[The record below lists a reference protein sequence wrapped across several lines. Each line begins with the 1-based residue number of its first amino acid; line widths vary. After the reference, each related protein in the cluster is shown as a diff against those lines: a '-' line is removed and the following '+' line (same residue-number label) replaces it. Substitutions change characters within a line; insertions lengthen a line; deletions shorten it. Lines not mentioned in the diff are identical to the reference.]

1 MHARYAHIAGTVLLC
16 IPGSFIVACV
26 IYAMLFTGY

>member
-1 MHARYAHIAGTVLLC
+1 MNARAVRIAGAVLLF